1 MVAPEVVHQ
10 DSMSLHASVMKEHIM
25 IKRKGS
31 LAKLKSCQHGA
42 VAIMV
47 AICLTLLI
55 GMIGLVVDL
64 GHMFII
70 KTELQNAA
78 DSCSLAAAREL
89 DGTAESLERAEKSG
103 ITVGQR
109 NNVDL
114 QNDAVSILASDVTFS
129 ENLSP
134 NSSYLSR
141 AAGAPASSKY
151 VMCTLRRPD
160 IAMWFMQVLGF
171 GNQAVGSKAVAT
183 IQPSQTS
190 CAIPLGLCRPPT
202 APGSCPDGSAPDSAR
217 MCVGDWLSGRFDAG
231 GGSTGSF
238 NWIDFSPPA
247 GGASELA
254 SILEGSGQCNLSVTA
269 EVGEPGAL
277 GNSAARA
284 WNSRFGLYQ
293 SGGGNPNLSS
303 AAPDF
308 TGYSYT
314 TTPEGQAAW
323 PTQRNAFSDFLTRRA
338 SHAPYQ
344 GNASTGLNIGIPPYS
359 SATVS
364 ELTTAG
370 ANRRLAVAPVVD
382 CGGWE
387 DTNHRATIIN
397 WACILMLHPIDSPG
411 DIVRMEYRGLS
422 NLTNSPCA
430 TFGIPGGTA
439 GPLVAVLV
447 Q

>member
-1 MVAPEVVHQ
+1 M
-10 DSMSLHASVMKEHIM
+10 MKEHIM
-25 IKRKGS
+25 ITQHGFR
-31 LAKLKSCQHGA
+31 AKLKSHQHGA
-42 VAIMV
+42 VAIIV

-78 DSCSLAAAREL
+78 DSCALAAAREL
-89 DGTAESLERAEKSG
+89 DGTAESLERAENAG

-114 QNDAVSILASDVTFS
+114 QNDVVSILASDVTFS

-141 AAGAPASSKY
+141 AAGASASSKY
-151 VMCTLRRPD
+151 VMCTLRRSG

-171 GNQAVGSKAVAT
+171 GNQAVGSRAVAA

-190 CAIPLGLCRPPT
+190 CAIPLGLCKPPPP
-202 APGSCPDGSAPDSAR
+202 APTSCAGGGAPDSNG

-269 EVGEPGAL
+269 QVGEPGAL

-293 SGGGNPNLSS
+293 SGNGNPNLSS

-314 TTPEGQAAW
+314 TTPAGQAAW
-323 PTQRNAFSDFLTRRA
+323 PAQRNAFSDFLTRRS
-338 SHAPYQ
+338 SHVPYQ

-364 ELTTAG
+364 DLTTAG

-382 CGGWE
+382 CAGWGG
-387 DTNHRATIIN
+387 TNHQATIIN

-422 NLTNSPCA
+422 NLANSPCA